1 MNLTEKLYQ
10 RLKTVTLYSVGQIL
24 SVFSVLL
31 LSLFI
36 IKFHSVAL
44 WGSYAELLIWTNFFL
59 LFLSFGSYDSLLK
72 SFSNIPSKVSQ
83 LWVNNLLTRSI
94 LLIPSIILITY
105 IPLFNSVKI
114 GVVSLLLL
122 QFLTQSFKV
131 LVVFHRE
138 YKLSVFAE
146 ITFNLVLLGLL
157 IFNIKALNLN
167 VLIQIISLAYF
178 FKLIIYSI
186 FLVKGFSNIHYS
198 FSLKELSISLPFFIP
213 ILVGTVRAKM
223 DMYYGAHFFST
234 VTLSKYQVLINFL
247 MLAQM
252 GSSFIITPFIQ
263 TFYRSKDTLIQTIQ
277 KQFFLYG
284 WAFSLVTV
292 GIIYLVVN
300 FIYGF
305 EFTWFQYVL
314 VFMFIVPLLLHV
326 LLINEYYK
334 KNLQY
339 KVVIIASI
347 IVLVQMALGYYLI
360 ENFEITGALA
370 LKVIGQWAIV
380 LVLWLW
386 MKRNNRG

>member
-1 MNLTEKLYQ
+1 MNLKEKLYQ
-10 RLKTVTLYSVGQIL
+10 RLKTVTLYSAGQML

-36 IKFHSVAL
+36 IKFHSVTL

-59 LFLSFGSYDSLLK
+59 IFLSFGSYGSLLK
-72 SFSNIPSKVSQ
+72 SFSSTPSKVNQ

-105 IPLFNSVKI
+105 IPLFNDVEVWVI
-114 GVVSLLLL
+114 LLILF

-138 YKLSVFAE
+138 FKLSIFAE

-157 IFNIKALNLN
+157 VLKIKTLDLNS
-167 VLIQIISLAYF
+167 LIQIICLAYF
-178 FKLIIYSI
+178 FKSIIYST
-186 FLVKGFSNIHYS
+186 FLIKGFSNIHYS

-213 ILVGTVRAKM
+213 MLVGTVQIKM
-223 DMYYGAHFFST
+223 DMYYGSHFFDT
-234 VTLSKYQVLINFL
+234 VTLSKYQILINFL

-252 GSSFIITPFIQ
+252 GSSFIVTPFIRI
-263 TFYRSKDTLIQTIQ
+263 FYRSKDTLIQTIQ
-277 KQFFLYG
+277 NQFFYYG
-284 WAFSLVTV
+284 WAFSLVAV
-292 GIIYLVVN
+292 GIIYLMVN

-305 EFTWFQYVL
+305 EFNWYQYLL
-314 VFMFIVPLLLHV
+314 VFLFIVPLLLHIT
-326 LLINEYYK
+326 LINEYYK

-339 KVVIIASI
+339 KVVVFASI
-347 IVLVQMALGYYLI
+347 IVFIQLFLGYFLI
-360 ENFEITGALA
+360 MNFEITGALS
-370 LKVIGQWAIV
+370 LKVIGQWLTV
-380 LVLWLW
+380 LILWVW